1 MKKVFFYVLAALIA
15 ALAVGELSCCAQVI
29 PAAAPDS
36 SATAATVTPARSSGD
51 WLKAKLDSLRL
62 STPQADFQPV
72 ITGEEVSTRLLHS
85 FSAPSDSIQA
95 HKPAH
100 DGYTE
105 KLSTVRVLQD
115 SVYNL
120 RRKLESMQKR
130 LDSALEEIQ
139 RIELQ
144 FLTGE

>member
-1 MKKVFFYVLAALIA
+1 MKKVFFYVLATLIA
-15 ALAVGELSCCAQVI
+15 ALAAGGLSCCAQDI
-29 PAAAPDS
+29 PAAPDS
-36 SATAATVTPARSSGD
+36 SATATSVAPSRSSGD

-72 ITGEEVSTRLLHS
+72 IAGEEGSTRMLHS
-85 FSAPSDSIQA
+85 FSAPSDSAQT

-115 SVYNL
+115 SVYYL

>member
-1 MKKVFFYVLAALIA
+1 MKKVFFYVLAALVA
-15 ALAVGELSCCAQVI
+15 ALAAGELSCCAQDI
-29 PAAAPDS
+29 PTAAPDS
-36 SATAATVTPARSSGD
+36 SATVVTVAPDKSNGD

-62 STPQADFQPV
+62 STPQAGFQPAMA
-72 ITGEEVSTRLLHS
+72 EDEVSTHLLHS
-85 FSAPSDSIQA
+85 FSAPSDSVQA
-95 HKPAH
+95 HRPAH

>member
-1 MKKVFFYVLAALIA
+1 MKKVFFYVLATLVA
-15 ALAVGELSCCAQVI
+15 ALAAGELSCCAQDI
-29 PAAAPDS
+29 AAAAPDS
-36 SATAATVTPARSSGD
+36 SATVITAAPDKSNGD

-62 STPQADFQPV
+62 STPQTDFQPT
-72 ITGEEVSTRLLHS
+72 IAEEDGSTRLLHS
-85 FSAPSDSIQA
+85 FSAPSDSVQT

-115 SVYNL
+115 SVYYL
-120 RRKLESMQKR
+120 RRKLDSMQKR